1 MLHDAL
7 FIKQRIFKQKVGEHL
22 ATKEQKNRKQF
33 AEKLLRVKGLNYDEW
48 LDSKH
53 QEVIQDNQDVVMQ
66 ALEMALGTNIDNS
79 SNDAVDE
86 DNSSDNVDSG
96 ETDSEVSSNNSKGSD
111 SFSKSSDSLVKINN

>member
-1 MLHDAL
+1 M
-7 FIKQRIFKQKVGEHL
+7 

-66 ALEMALGTNIDNS
+66 ALEMALGTNVDNP
-79 SNDAVDE
+79 SNTSVDE
-86 DNSSDNVDSG
+86 DNSSDN
-96 ETDSEVSSNNSKGSD
+96 TDSEETEIEVSSNNKGSD
-111 SFSKSSDSLVKINN
+111 SFAKVNN

>member
-1 MLHDAL
+1 M
-7 FIKQRIFKQKVGEHL
+7 

-66 ALEMALGTNIDNS
+66 ALEMALGTNVDNS
-79 SNDAVDE
+79 SNA
-86 DNSSDNVDSG
+86 SDN
-96 ETDSEVSSNNSKGSD
+96 TDSKEIELSSSNSKGAD
-111 SFSKSSDSLVKINN
+111 SINKSSDSLVEVNN

>member
-1 MLHDAL
+1 VLHDAL
-7 FIKQRIFKQKVGEHL
+7 CIKRRIFKQKVGEHL

-66 ALEMALGTNIDNS
+66 ALEMALGTNVDNP

-86 DNSSDNVDSG
+86 DNSSDNTDLE
-96 ETDSEVSSNNSKGSD
+96 ETDSEVSSNNKGSD
-111 SFSKSSDSLVKINN
+111 SFSKNSDSFAKVNN

>member
-1 MLHDAL
+1 M
-7 FIKQRIFKQKVGEHL
+7 

-66 ALEMALGTNIDNS
+66 ALEMALGTN
-79 SNDAVDE
+79 V
-86 DNSSDNVDSG
+86 DNSSDASADEDNASDN
-96 ETDSEVSSNNSKGSD
+96 TDSEETDIEVSFSNSKGSD
-111 SFSKSSDSLVKINN
+111 SFSKSSDSFAKVNN

>member
-1 MLHDAL
+1 VLHDAL
-7 FIKQRIFKQKVGEHL
+7 CIKRSIFKKKVGEHL

-66 ALEMALGTNIDNS
+66 ALEMALGTNVDNP

-86 DNSSDNVDSG
+86 DNSSDNTDFE
-96 ETDSEVSSNNSKGSD
+96 ETDSEVSSNNKGSD
-111 SFSKSSDSLVKINN
+111 SFSKNSDSFAKVNN

>member
-1 MLHDAL
+1 M
-7 FIKQRIFKQKVGEHL
+7 

-66 ALEMALGTNIDNS
+66 ALEMALGTNVDNP

-86 DNSSDNVDSG
+86 DNSSDNTDFE
-96 ETDSEVSSNNSKGSD
+96 ETDSEVSANNKGSD
-111 SFSKSSDSLVKINN
+111 SFSKNSDSFVKVNN

>member
-1 MLHDAL
+1 M
-7 FIKQRIFKQKVGEHL
+7 

-66 ALEMALGTNIDNS
+66 ALEMALGTNVDNPS
-79 SNDAVDE
+79 DASVDE
-86 DNSSDNVDSG
+86 DNSSDNTDSE
-96 ETDSEVSSNNSKGSD
+96 ETDIEVSSNNSKSSD
-111 SFSKSSDSLVKINN
+111 SFAKVNN

>member
-1 MLHDAL
+1 M
-7 FIKQRIFKQKVGEHL
+7 

-66 ALEMALGTNIDNS
+66 ALEMALGTN
-79 SNDAVDE
+79 V
-86 DNSSDNVDSG
+86 DNSSDASADEDNASDN
-96 ETDSEVSSNNSKGSD
+96 TDSQEIEISSSNSKGSD
-111 SFSKSSDSLVKINN
+111 SFSKSSDSFAKVNN